1 MNFGRIR
8 DLILVF
14 LALLLAVYIATRSPT
29 APQLMLLILLYV
41 ITVNFSIPVSI
52 GYVGLTPIVAI
63 SSLLTVGVTDALLA
77 GGIGLPLAEI
87 MRPFWR
93 PLWQQTTPKLS
104 RWRDRIG
111 LGVLTLLSLG
121 LVSLTYVRLLPDDQ
135 SVITSILARIPNT
148 TEATFEPLLLTV
160 FYFLIY
166 NLLSLIYW
174 RMLGNKI
181 GRYFNETG
189 GYVAGTAFF
198 AIPLTLFITS
208 AEVGLPAFVLLCI
221 GTAAFAIITWVNW
234 QRRMVTVQRLNQ
246 FATLNTAGS
255 SLRET
260 LDLNKVLARIVTQV
274 TALVSADQFSIA
286 LFDADSNQWERPIE
300 TASGVTLSR
309 FTPDDLTRW
318 VVENGATLDLDPSNM
333 HHAEQRNLQLPEP
346 KPRVW
351 LGVPLRSAAGA
362 EEPRTIGA
370 LVLQKQRDGE
380 PFSLWSRELLLA
392 MAGQASAA
400 IQNAR
405 LHSEMVRLY
414 NLTDAELARRVEQL
428 QALLF
433 SITEGVLMLDRAGQ
447 IVLINPTAARLL
459 GKSVSDL
466 RGTSLQE
473 AAVAALGY
481 QSDGLQQILGRL
493 EAGDWSDEWLKS
505 AEATPHQQ
513 IYQLTQNDQT
523 RHIQRSE
530 VPVTS
535 DDERVMGWLMVF
547 RDITEERERVEWRA
561 DLTRMIVHDLR
572 NPITTLSST
581 VNLLEN
587 RLPNQDRVR
596 VTDLLNTA
604 RHGAAN
610 MLEMVDSLMDINRAE
625 AGKFFIDAD
634 AMRMNT
640 LLKNVFETIQPLA
653 IQREI
658 VLTMECDD
666 ELPIVWG
673 DSEILRRVVVNLLD
687 NALKFTPSGGT
698 VTALLSADDPLPDHE
713 PGVRV
718 TIIDSGSGIPAD
730 QKQRIFDRFITFNR
744 GGGQVRGTGLG
755 LTFCKLAVEAHGG
768 EIWVEDAWTGGSA
781 FNFTIPGIPIF

>member
-1 MNFGRIR
+1 MTFGRFR
-8 DLILVF
+8 DLILIF

-77 GGIGLPLAEI
+77 AGIGLPLAEM
-87 MRPFWR
+87 MRPFWQ
-93 PLWQQTTPKLS
+93 PLWQQTTPQLA

-111 LGVLTLLSLG
+111 LAILTLLSLA
-121 LVSLTYVRLLPDDQ
+121 LASLTFLRLYPDDQ
-135 SVITSILARIPNT
+135 SVITTILTRIPNT
-148 TEATFEPLLLTV
+148 TEATFEPILLTL

-166 NLLSLIYW
+166 NFLSLIYW
-174 RMLGNKI
+174 RLLGSTI
-181 GRYFNETG
+181 GRYFSQTG

-208 AEVGLPAFVLLCI
+208 AEIGLPAFVLLCI

-234 QRRMVTVQRLNQ
+234 QRRMVTVQRLKQ
-246 FATLNTAGS
+246 FAALNTAGS

-260 LDLNKVLARIVTQV
+260 LDLNEVLARIVKQV
-274 TALVSADQFSIA
+274 TALVSAEQFSIA
-286 LFDADSNQWERPIE
+286 LYNSDSNVWEQPVV
-300 TASGVTLSR
+300 SNDGVMLSR

-318 VVENGATLDLDPSNM
+318 VVEHDAPLDLDPSNI
-333 HHAEQRNLQLPEP
+333 HYAKQHKLQLPNP

-351 LGVPLRSAAGA
+351 LGVPLRSAGGE

-370 LVLQKQRDGE
+370 LVLQKQQDGE

-405 LHSEMVRLY
+405 LHSETLRLY

-433 SITEGVLMLDRAGQ
+433 SIIEGVLMLDQEGQ

-459 GKSVSDL
+459 EKSVGEL
-466 RGTSLQE
+466 RGAHLDSTT
-473 AAVAALGY
+473 VTALGY
-481 QSDGLQQILGRL
+481 QPEGLQRL
-493 EAGDWSDEWLKS
+493 LQRLASGNS
-505 AEATPHQQ
+505 AEFQEKTTPHQHT
-513 IYQLTQNDQT
+513 YQLIQNDHL

-530 VPVTS
+530 RPVTS
-535 DDERVMGWLMVF
+535 DEGHVMGWLMIF

-596 VTDLLNTA
+596 VIDLLNTA

-625 AGKFFIDAD
+625 VGKFIIDAD
-634 AMRMNT
+634 AMRMNI
-640 LLKNVFETIQPLA
+640 LLDHVLETIKPLS

-658 VLTMECDD
+658 NLSVESEHD
-666 ELPIVWG
+666 LPIVWG
-673 DSEILRRVVVNLLD
+673 DTEILRRVVVNLLD
-687 NALKFTPSGGT
+687 NALKFTPSGGAVM
-698 VTALLSADDPLPDHE
+698 VTLAADDPFPNHE
-713 PGVRV
+713 SGVHV

-781 FNFTIPGIPIF
+781 FNFTIPGVPIF